1 MTSAPRTDSPA
12 HGGPGFDLD
21 LLKAQQAKL
30 RHTARMHWAHWL
42 IISLSLLITV
52 FAWKTSESA
61 LVKRDQLRFDR
72 EAERSVN
79 LMKERIIHYEDA
91 LLSGVAA
98 MQSHGGDMTREQWRR
113 YSEFLELN
121 ERYPGINGIGVI
133 HYVDSSDLPI
143 FLSRIR
149 ETVPAFKIFPAHDY
163 NLSLPITYIEPE
175 ASNKSALG
183 LDVAFEK
190 NRRTAALLARLTGET
205 QISGPIVLVQDQSKT
220 PGFLFYAPYYRGSDL
235 DASEWSAVQ
244 REKNFRGLIYAP
256 LVVSNLVEGV
266 LHTENPLVS
275 VTLLDHESV
284 LYEDESLE
292 RTDKPA
298 FSVEEVVDM
307 NGRIWTFRIASTVE
321 FENELGS
328 AADQPIMVL
337 LSGLCLDAMLFG
349 MFWMMSSSNK
359 QVLSLAEEMTDNLSS
374 QAQQLQENNRD
385 LESFAHI
392 VSHDLKTPIRNI
404 YSLTQILEDDLSDYM
419 ASNDQSVQIQSRI
432 DGLRDQATRSQSLIT
447 GILEYSVL
455 DGRESPTT
463 TLDTHAL
470 ITSIGKQLELNS
482 RQLSLSGDFPTL
494 LTNATRLEQVLTNLM
509 ENAIKYNPD
518 KDSATVVINVAEEDG
533 FYRFSVTDNGP
544 GIAERFHQRIF
555 QPFTTLESITDIH
568 SSGIGLSI
576 VQRAVE
582 RQGGQIVVV
591 SQENAGTTFEFTWP
605 ITHGQSRNQRGK
617 RYA

>member
-1 MTSAPRTDSPA
+1 MTTAPRTDSPA
-12 HGGPGFDLD
+12 YGGPNLDLD

-30 RHTARMHWAHWL
+30 RHTARLHWAHWL
-42 IISLSLLITV
+42 IISLSLVITI

-79 LMKERIIHYEDA
+79 LMKERITHYEDA

-98 MQSHGGDMTREQWRR
+98 MQSHSGNMTREEWRT
-113 YSEFLELN
+113 YSEFLQLN
-121 ERYPGINGIGVI
+121 KRYPGVNGIGVI
-133 HYVDSSDLPI
+133 HYVDDSDLPV
-143 FLSRIR
+143 FLARVR
-149 ETVPAFKIFPAHDY
+149 ETAPAFRIFPTHDY

-175 ASNKSALG
+175 ASNRSALG

-190 NRRTAALLARLTGET
+190 NRRTAALLARLTGKT
-205 QISGPIVLVQDQSKT
+205 QISGPIVLVQDQTKT
-220 PGFLFYAPYYRGSDL
+220 PGFLFYAPYYKGSDL
-235 DASEWSAVQ
+235 DAAEWSAVQ
-244 REKNFRGLIYAP
+244 REENFRGLIYAP

-266 LHTENPLVS
+266 LHTENPLVR
-275 VTLLDHESV
+275 VTLLDHDSV

-292 RTDKPA
+292 RADKPA
-298 FSVEEVVDM
+298 FSVEEDIDM
-307 NGRIWTFRIASTVE
+307 HGRLWTFRIASTVE
-321 FENELGS
+321 FELGS
-328 AADQPIMVL
+328 AADQPILVL

-359 QVLSLAEEMTDNLSS
+359 QVLSLAEEMTDDLSS

-385 LESFAHI
+385 LENFAHI

-455 DGRESPTT
+455 DGQEAPGSN
-463 TLDTHAL
+463 LDTHEL
-470 ITSIGKQLELNS
+470 VTRIGKQLEMHS
-482 RQLSLSGDFPTL
+482 RQLTLSGEFPTL
-494 LTNATRLEQVLTNLM
+494 FTNATRLEQVLTNLM

-518 KDSATVVINVAEEDG
+518 KDSATVGINVAEEDG

-544 GIAERFHQRIF
+544 GIAERFHKRIF

-582 RQGGQIVVV
+582 RQGGQIDVI
-591 SQENAGTTFEFTWP
+591 SIENAGTTFEFTWP
-605 ITHGQSRNQRGK
+605 IVNEQSRNHRGK
-617 RYA
+617 RHA

>member
-1 MTSAPRTDSPA
+1 MTSAPRTDSPV
-12 HGGPGFDLD
+12 HGGPSLDLD

-30 RHTARMHWAHWL
+30 RHTARLHWAHWL
-42 IISLSLLITV
+42 IISLSLVITV

-79 LMKERIIHYEDA
+79 LMKERITHYEDA

-98 MQSHGGDMTREQWRR
+98 MQSHSGNMTREEWRR
-113 YSEFLELN
+113 YSKFLELN
-121 ERYPGINGIGVI
+121 KRYPGVNGIGVI
-133 HYVDSSDLPI
+133 HYVDESDLPV
-143 FLSRIR
+143 FLARVR
-149 ETVPAFKIFPAHDY
+149 ETAPAFKIFPAHDY

-190 NRRTAALLARLTGET
+190 NRRTAALLARLTGNT
-205 QISGPIVLVQDQSKT
+205 QISGPIVLVQDQTKT

-244 REKNFRGLIYAP
+244 REENFRGLIYAP

-266 LHTENPLVS
+266 LHTENPLVR
-275 VTLLDHESV
+275 VTLLDHDSV
-284 LYEDESLE
+284 LYEDASLE

-298 FSVEEVVDM
+298 FSVEEKVDM
-307 NGRIWTFRIASTVE
+307 HGRIWTFRIASTTE
-321 FENELGS
+321 FELGS
-328 AADQPIMVL
+328 AADQPILVL

-349 MFWMMSSSNK
+349 MFWMMSGSNK

-404 YSLTQILEDDLSDYM
+404 YSLTQILEDDLSDFM

-455 DGRESPTT
+455 DGREAPTVE
-463 TLDTHAL
+463 LDTHSL
-470 ITSIGKQLELNS
+470 VTRIGRQLELNS
-482 RQLSLSGDFPTL
+482 RQLTLSGEFPTFF
-494 LTNATRLEQVLTNLM
+494 TNATRLEQVLTNLM

-518 KDSATVVINVAEEDG
+518 RDSATVSINVVEEDE
-533 FYRFSVTDNGP
+533 FLRFSVTDNGP
-544 GIAERFHQRIF
+544 GIAERFHKRIF

-582 RQGGQIVVV
+582 RQGGQIDVI
-591 SQENAGTTFEFTWP
+591 SKENAGTTFEFTWP
-605 ITHGQSRNQRGK
+605 MNNEQSRNHRGK